1 MTGGDFATC
10 KARPV
15 LLFALVL
22 LSVLHNVS
30 TQVTLRKSHIR
41 MQKLCSRSL
50 SDALYLVCRE
60 RGYNEPFSYSGEDEP
75 RVDPGPGLV
84 EECCYHS
91 CSYEQLERYCKPLPE
106 EKRVDSRHDVMWV
119 DVSVY
124 FTFFSYLFFIF
135 SLIQLILLL
144 FVFFLRKSVFFLV
157 NCINFY
163 LCFFFYYC
171 LIIKNIL
178 FLIYSC
184 ILHILLYQRNSLY
197 FMCIYLFSPIL
208 LIIS

>member
-1 MTGGDFATC
+1 MTEGDRATC

-22 LSVLHNVS
+22 LSVLNVVD

-75 RVDPGPGLV
+75 RVDSGPGLV

-106 EKRVDSRHDVMWV
+106 EKRVDSRHDVM
-119 DVSVY
+119 
-124 FTFFSYLFFIF
+124 
-135 SLIQLILLL
+135 
-144 FVFFLRKSVFFLV
+144 
-157 NCINFY
+157 
-163 LCFFFYYC
+163 
-171 LIIKNIL
+171 
-178 FLIYSC
+178 
-184 ILHILLYQRNSLY
+184 
-197 FMCIYLFSPIL
+197 
-208 LIIS
+208 